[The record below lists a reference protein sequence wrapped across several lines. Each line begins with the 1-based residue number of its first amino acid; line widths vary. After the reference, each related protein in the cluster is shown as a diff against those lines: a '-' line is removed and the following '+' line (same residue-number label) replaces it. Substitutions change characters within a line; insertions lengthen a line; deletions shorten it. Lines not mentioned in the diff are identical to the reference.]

1 MSAMSAGLTLQ
12 PRHALLAAHIAVG
25 VAAVLLVVVLAQA
38 VVRVLAVV
46 GAPPAVAPARSI
58 AELTRD
64 TGSPAATLVQW
75 RLFGQAQ
82 PFVDPRQAVAPDTS
96 LALTLYGIIAADDP
110 RTGRA
115 IIGGTDVPQA
125 SYAAGAELSPGVV
138 VDSVYPDRVLLS
150 RNGVLETLRLP
161 RADGTPATGPGMPA
175 AAGAP
180 VATPGAAF
188 AVPSGDSATAASMPS
203 TPPPTYTQPL
213 VSTGNFN
220 WQAATDALGVD
231 AQALAREVSV
241 LPVIEGG
248 NFVGVRLSTGRD
260 VPLIA
265 KLGLKPDDVVTAV
278 NGIRLDSPARA
289 TQVAQSLSSASQASV
304 VVRRDGKEQTLT
316 VSLR

>member
-12 PRHALLAAHIAVG
+12 PRHTLLVARVAVG
-25 VAAVLLVVVLAQA
+25 VAAVMLVAVLAQA

-46 GAPPAVAPARSI
+46 AAPPPVAPARSI
-58 AELTRD
+58 ADLTRD

-82 PFVDPRQAVAPDTS
+82 PFVDPRQTVAPDTS
-96 LALTLYGIIAADDP
+96 LALTLYGIIAGDDP

-115 IIGGTDVPQA
+115 IIGGSDVPQA

-161 RADGTPATGPGMPA
+161 RADGTPATGPAAP

-188 AVPSGDSATAASMPS
+188 AVPSGNAAAASMPS
-203 TPPPTYTQPL
+203 TPPPTYSQPL

-241 LPVIEGG
+241 LPVIEAGQ
-248 NFVGVRLSTGRD
+248 FVGVRLSTGRD

-289 TQVAQSLSSASQASV
+289 TQVAQSLTSAGQATV